1 MKKYTICVGLF
12 DKDSKRQE
20 VNTLDAYKIACNLFA
35 RYTGGATITEGR
47 GIYTHESGEIV
58 IEPSLVCAVYGAT
71 LESVEMVAAALKDA
85 LNQESVAIECAEV
98 STRFF

>member
-35 RYTGGATITEGR
+35 RHTGGATITEGR
-47 GIYTHESGEIV
+47 GIYTMNPAKS
-58 IEPSLVCAVYGAT
+58 
-71 LESVEMVAAALKDA
+71 
-85 LNQESVAIECAEV
+85 
-98 STRFF
+98 